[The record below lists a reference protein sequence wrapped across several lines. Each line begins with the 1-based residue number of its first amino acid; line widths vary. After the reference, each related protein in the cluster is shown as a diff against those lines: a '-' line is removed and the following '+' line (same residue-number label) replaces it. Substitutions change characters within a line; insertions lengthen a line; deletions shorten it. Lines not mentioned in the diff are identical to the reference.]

1 MIKKQALG
9 TKKKTPDKKEKASDS
24 FKKIWDSATEEIA
37 DIYTPGT
44 FKFVEEERPALNE
57 LIKTSVDSV
66 ENYWNKDLEAFKNAV
81 KKWKELI
88 REAIREKQKD
98 TLQKDIAGKKI
109 SETTSEEIIPE
120 SSRKARSKNV
130 FEKIRNFQDEE

>member
-1 MIKKQALG
+1 MVKKQTPS

-24 FKKIWDSATEEIA
+24 FAKIWNSATEEIA
-37 DIYTPGT
+37 DIYAPGT

-57 LIKTSVDSV
+57 LLKISVDSV
-66 ENYWNKDLEAFKNAV
+66 ENYWNKDLEAFKKAV
-81 KKWKELI
+81 KKWKKLI

-109 SETTSEEIIPE
+109 SETTSGETVPE
-120 SSRKARSKNV
+120 SSHEARSKNV